1 MRQLLVSAALVA
13 LFGVSV
19 SLSASAVNAAPAGSA
34 AEALKASAR
43 EGTAVQQVMHRR
55 GHRYHRYHHRRC
67 WWGDRWLCSRL
78 W

>member
-19 SLSASAVNAAPAGSA
+19 SVASAAPAGSA

-43 EGTAVQQVMHRR
+43 EGTTLQQVMHRR
-55 GHRYHRYHHRRC
+55 GRYHRYHHRRC
-67 WWGDRWLCSRL
+67 WWGDRWLCSWL